1 MKHLLR
7 YLLWLCLSIEVANA
21 QTNIQSIITLF
32 ATKSSVEWAPP
43 IPNSTSILVQWQA
56 RTSSNGFR
64 SFVGYYQDHFVGV
77 ISFDKQQ
84 LSGEI
89 FYRGKSYV
97 LGTSPQGML
106 TVEAV
111 TDKHDCGASS
121 LGKQVLTARNFF
133 PEDDEDKN
141 DPPIEQPEI
150 YNSLYP
156 KALIHTDGVFRHYRL
171 AIPVDYSIYNSA
183 YFNRDVHKIKAFWY
197 ATVAFMNELYRN
209 DVGVDF
215 TLVDDEALIFTT
227 EENHLFR
234 RREAANEV
242 VNNGTITLNKR
253 YDKNKYDIA
262 IILTDYR
269 ENYNGLAMVYAA
281 YEQHNKANAAARPV
295 KPSTI
300 AHEIG
305 HMFGSDH
312 TFSNGGQYSS
322 KTETGSGQSIMS
334 YGHEHP
340 RDFFSLVSLQEI
352 RKFLGNSMAYYAD
365 EARTQEAG
373 KRVVG
378 TGSNLVYGVKNNNRP
393 PVLDRTHLKK
403 TYTIPEDTYFQFYL
417 NATDPEGD
425 ALTYMAHPADRR
437 FHSTKSNA
445 RFMTYKGK
453 SDGNIRFETT
463 WFERERNTFVPIGAA
478 DSYKEG
484 TFTFWL
490 AAADHNKSDNNHVVK
505 YDVEE
510 VQVKIAKGKV
520 FQIQNFDNGSW
531 EQNKTYKGGQAL
543 SLHWQVDEAIF
554 GKDSKVRILLSTD
567 SGKTYKYVLKKEA
580 PNNGAC
586 QVVLPNIS
594 VGTTHGHFGKQR
606 GQGIIKIEVID
617 GLAYA
622 LSCTKPYHVGGFMIQ
637 KDPTKPETTPDPEP
651 QPTPQPTPQPQPAP
665 QPNPQPTPQPQPA
678 PQPNP
683 QPTPQP
689 QPNPSAPTTPTA
701 PTIPTAPTAP
711 TIIYNAVSI
720 SNPENYFKIENA
732 DDNHPISVFIF
743 DEMGL
748 KVYENSNY
756 SKNGE
761 VFRGYPNVQNMNRSK
776 DLAGTYFYIVTYYKD
791 GQQQTQK
798 GFLYVR

>member
-21 QTNIQSIITLF
+21 QTNIQSIIALF

-43 IPNSTSILVQWQA
+43 IPNTPSMLVQWQA
-56 RTSSNGFR
+56 RTTSNNGFR
-64 SFVGYYQDHFVGV
+64 TFVGYYQDHFVGV
-77 ISFDKQQ
+77 ISFDKQE

-89 FYRGKSYV
+89 FHRGKSYV

-106 TVEAV
+106 TVETV
-111 TDKHDCGASS
+111 TDEHDCGATP
-121 LGKQVLTARNFF
+121 LGKQTLTARNFF
-133 PEDDEDKN
+133 PESDEDKN

-171 AIPVDYSIYNSA
+171 AIPVDYSIYNST
-183 YFNRDVHKIKAFWY
+183 YFNRDIHKIKAFWY
-197 ATVAFMNELYRN
+197 ATIAFMNELYRN

-242 VNNGTITLNKR
+242 VNNGTITLNKK
-253 YDKNKYDIA
+253 YDPKKYDIA

-269 ENYNGLAMVYAA
+269 QNYNGLAMVYAA

-365 EARTQEAG
+365 EARTQVAG
-373 KRVVG
+373 KRVEG
-378 TGSNLVYGVKNNNRP
+378 TGSNLVYGVKSNNRP
-393 PVLDRTHLKK
+393 PVLDRMHLKK
-403 TYTIPEDTYFQFYL
+403 TYTIPEETYFQFYL

-425 ALTYMAHPADRR
+425 ALTYIAHPADRR

-510 VQVKIAKGKV
+510 VQVKIVKGKV

-543 SLHWQVDEAIF
+543 SLHWQVDETIF

-651 QPTPQPTPQPQPAP
+651 QPQPNPQPQPKPQPTPQPKPQPQPTPQPQPP
-665 QPNPQPTPQPQPA
+665 TNPTPD
-678 PQPNP
+678 
-683 QPTPQP
+683 
-689 QPNPSAPTTPTA
+689 PSAPSDSSTPS
-701 PTIPTAPTAP
+701 PSL
-711 TIIYNAVSI
+711 IIYNGVSI
-720 SNPENYFKIENA
+720 SNPENYFKVENT
-732 DDNHPISVFIF
+732 DENHPISVLIF

-756 SKNGE
+756 GKNGE

-776 DLAGTYFYIVTYYKD
+776 ALAGTYFYIVTYYKD

>member
-1 MKHLLR
+1 MKHILR

-21 QTNIQSIITLF
+21 QTNIQSVIALF
-32 ATKSSVEWAPP
+32 AEKPSVEWAPP
-43 IPNSTSILVQWQA
+43 IPNSPSMLVQWQA
-56 RTSSNGFR
+56 RTTSNGFR

-84 LSGEI
+84 LSGEV

-111 TDKHDCGASS
+111 TDEHDCGASS
-121 LGKQVLTARNFF
+121 LGKQALTARNFF
-133 PEDDEDKN
+133 PEGNEDKN

-156 KALIHTDGVFRHYRL
+156 KSLIHTDGVFRHYRL
-171 AIPVDYSIYNSA
+171 AIPVDYSYYNSKR
-183 YFNRDVHKIKAFWY
+183 FNREINKIKTFWY
-197 ATVAFMNELYRN
+197 ATITFLNELYRN
-209 DVGVDF
+209 DIGVDF
-215 TLVDDEALIFTT
+215 TLVDDEALIITT
-227 EENHLFR
+227 PEKEMFR
-234 RREAANEV
+234 RGTPANDV
-242 VNNGTITLNKR
+242 VNDGTITLNKR

-262 IILTDYR
+262 VIITDYR
-269 ENYNGLAMVYAA
+269 ENYNGLAAVYAA
-281 YEQHNKANAAARPV
+281 YEQHQKANAAARPI

-305 HMFGSDH
+305 HMFGADH

-340 RDFFSLVSLQEI
+340 RDFFSLISLQEI

-373 KRVVG
+373 KRVEG
-378 TGSNLVYGVKNNNRP
+378 TGSNLVYGVKSNNRP

-403 TYTIPEDTYFQFYL
+403 TYTIPEETYFQFYL

-425 ALTYMAHPADRR
+425 ALTYIAHPADRR

-445 RFMTYKGK
+445 RFITYKGRAER
-453 SDGNIRFETT
+453 NIRFETT
-463 WFERERNTFVPIGAA
+463 WFESERNTFVPIGAA

-490 AAADHNKSDNNHVVK
+490 AAADHNKSDSNHVVK

-510 VQVKIAKGKV
+510 VQVKIAKGKP
-520 FQIQNFDNGSW
+520 FEIQNFDNGSW
-531 EQNKTYKGGQAL
+531 EQNKTYKGGQTIL
-543 SLHWQVDEAIF
+543 LHWQVDEAIF
-554 GKDSKVRILLSTD
+554 TKDSKVRILLSTD
-567 SGKTYKYVLKKEA
+567 SGRTYKYVLKKEVA
-580 PNNGAC
+580 NNGTC
-586 QVVLPNIS
+586 QVELPNIS
-594 VGTTHGHFGKQR
+594 VGTTRGHFGKQR

-637 KDPTKPETTPDPEP
+637 KDPTKPEATPDPE
-651 QPTPQPTPQPQPAP
+651 PQPAP
-665 QPNPQPTPQPQPA
+665 QPNPQPSPQPKPTPQPQPQPA
-678 PQPNP
+678 PQPAP
-683 QPTPQP
+683 QPKPTPR
-689 QPNPSAPTTPTA
+689 PNPDPSDPSAPSAPSVPPTPSQS
-701 PTIPTAPTAP
+701 P
-711 TIIYNAVSI
+711 IIYNGVSI

-732 DDNHPISVFIF
+732 DEDRPISVLIF

-748 KVYENSNY
+748 KVYENNY
-756 SKNGE
+756 YGKNGE
-761 VFRGYPNVQNMNRSK
+761 VFRGYSNLKTISNKP
-776 DLAGTYFYIVTYYKD
+776 LAGTYFYIVAYYKD
-791 GQQQTQK
+791 GNLEEKK

>member
-21 QTNIQSIITLF
+21 QTNIQSIIALF
-32 ATKSSVEWAPP
+32 ATESSVEWAPP
-43 IPNSTSILVQWQA
+43 IPNTPSMLVQWQA
-56 RTSSNGFR
+56 RTTSNNGFR
-64 SFVGYYQDHFVGV
+64 TFVGYYQDHFVGV
-77 ISFDKQQ
+77 ISFDKQE

-89 FYRGKSYV
+89 FHRGKSYV

-111 TDKHDCGASS
+111 TDEHDCGASS
-121 LGKQVLTARNFF
+121 LGKQALTARNFF
-133 PEDDEDKN
+133 PEGDEDKN

-171 AIPVDYSIYNSA
+171 AIPVDYSIYNST
-183 YFNRDVHKIKAFWY
+183 YFNRDIHKIKAFWY

-242 VNNGTITLNKR
+242 VNNGTITLNKK
-253 YDKNKYDIA
+253 YDPKKYDIA

-269 ENYNGLAMVYAA
+269 QNYNGLAMVYAA

-365 EARTQEAG
+365 EARTQVAG
-373 KRVVG
+373 KRVEG
-378 TGSNLVYGVKNNNRP
+378 TGSNLVYGVKSNNRP

-403 TYTIPEDTYFQFYL
+403 TYTIPEETYFQFYL

-425 ALTYMAHPADRR
+425 ALTYIAHPADRR

-510 VQVKIAKGKV
+510 VQVKIVKGKV

-543 SLHWQVDEAIF
+543 SLHWQVDETIF

-580 PNNGAC
+580 PNNGVC

-606 GQGIIKIEVID
+606 GQSIIKIEVID

-651 QPTPQPTPQPQPAP
+651 QPQPNPQPQPKPQPTPQPKPQPQPTPQPQLPT
-665 QPNPQPTPQPQPA
+665 NPTPD
-678 PQPNP
+678 
-683 QPTPQP
+683 
-689 QPNPSAPTTPTA
+689 PSAPSDSSTPS
-701 PTIPTAPTAP
+701 PSL
-711 TIIYNAVSI
+711 IIYNGVSI
-720 SNPENYFKIENA
+720 SNPENYFKVENT
-732 DDNHPISVFIF
+732 DENRPISILIF

-756 SKNGE
+756 GKNGE

-776 DLAGTYFYIVTYYKD
+776 ALAGTYFYIVTYYKD

>member
-7 YLLWLCLSIEVANA
+7 YLFWLCLSIEVANA
-21 QTNIQSIITLF
+21 QTNIQNVIALF
-32 ATKSSVEWAPP
+32 AEKTSVEWAPP
-43 IPNSTSILVQWQA
+43 IPNLSSIPIQWQA
-56 RTSSNGFR
+56 RTTSSNEFH

-77 ISFDKQQ
+77 ISFNKQQ

-89 FYRGKSYV
+89 FHRGKSYV

-111 TDKHDCGASS
+111 TDEHDCGATP
-121 LGKQVLTARNFF
+121 LGKQTLTARNFF
-133 PEDDEDKN
+133 PESDEDKN

-183 YFNRDVHKIKAFWY
+183 YFNRNVNKIKTFWY
-197 ATVAFMNELYRN
+197 ATIAFMNELYRN

-215 TLVDDEALIFTT
+215 TLVDDETLIFTT
-227 EENHLFR
+227 EENQLFR

-242 VNNGTITLNKR
+242 VNNGTITLNKK
-253 YDKNKYDIA
+253 YDPKKYDIA

-269 ENYNGLAMVYAA
+269 QNYNGLAMVYAA

-340 RDFFSLVSLQEI
+340 RDFFSLISLQEI

-365 EARTQEAG
+365 EARTQVAG
-373 KRVVG
+373 KRVEG
-378 TGSNLVYGVKNNNRP
+378 TGSNLVYGVKSNNRP
-393 PVLDRTHLKK
+393 PVLDRMHLKK
-403 TYTIPEDTYFQFYL
+403 TYTIPEETYFQFYL

-425 ALTYMAHPADRR
+425 ALTYIAHPADRR

-531 EQNKTYKGGQAL
+531 EQNKTYKGGQLL

-580 PNNGAC
+580 PNNGVC

-651 QPTPQPTPQPQPAP
+651 QPQPNPQPQPKPQPTPQPKPQPQPTPQPQPP
-665 QPNPQPTPQPQPA
+665 TNPTPD
-678 PQPNP
+678 
-683 QPTPQP
+683 
-689 QPNPSAPTTPTA
+689 PSAPSDSSTPS
-701 PTIPTAPTAP
+701 PSL
-711 TIIYNAVSI
+711 IIYNGVSI
-720 SNPENYFKIENA
+720 SNPENYFKVENT
-732 DDNHPISVFIF
+732 DENRPISILIF

-756 SKNGE
+756 GKNGE

-776 DLAGTYFYIVTYYKD
+776 ALAGTYFYIVTYYKD

>member
-21 QTNIQSIITLF
+21 QTNIQSIIALF
-32 ATKSSVEWAPP
+32 ATESSVEWAPP
-43 IPNSTSILVQWQA
+43 IPNTPSMLVQWQA
-56 RTSSNGFR
+56 RTTSNNGFR
-64 SFVGYYQDHFVGV
+64 TFVGYYQDHFVGV
-77 ISFDKQQ
+77 ISFDKQE

-89 FYRGKSYV
+89 FHRGKSYV

-111 TDKHDCGASS
+111 TDEHDCGASS
-121 LGKQVLTARNFF
+121 LGKQALTARNFF
-133 PEDDEDKN
+133 PEGDEDKN

-171 AIPVDYSIYNSA
+171 AIPVDYSIYNST
-183 YFNRDVHKIKAFWY
+183 YFNRDIHKIKAFWY

-269 ENYNGLAMVYAA
+269 ERYNGLAMVYAA

-365 EARTQEAG
+365 EARTQVAG
-373 KRVVG
+373 KRVEG
-378 TGSNLVYGVKNNNRP
+378 TGSNLVYGVKSNNRP

-403 TYTIPEDTYFQFYL
+403 TYTIPEETYFQFYL

-425 ALTYMAHPADRR
+425 ALTYIAHPADRR

-510 VQVKIAKGKV
+510 VQVKIVKGKV

-543 SLHWQVDEAIF
+543 SLHWQVDETIF

-580 PNNGAC
+580 PNNGVC

-606 GQGIIKIEVID
+606 GQSIIKIEVID

-651 QPTPQPTPQPQPAP
+651 QPQPNPQPQPKPQPTPQPKPQPQPTPQPQLPT
-665 QPNPQPTPQPQPA
+665 NPTPD
-678 PQPNP
+678 
-683 QPTPQP
+683 
-689 QPNPSAPTTPTA
+689 PSAPSDSSTPS
-701 PTIPTAPTAP
+701 PSL
-711 TIIYNAVSI
+711 IIYNGVSI
-720 SNPENYFKIENA
+720 SNPENYFKVENT
-732 DDNHPISVFIF
+732 DENRPISILIF

-756 SKNGE
+756 GKNGE

-776 DLAGTYFYIVTYYKD
+776 ALAGTYFYIVTYYKD

>member
-21 QTNIQSIITLF
+21 QTNIQSIIALF
-32 ATKSSVEWAPP
+32 ATESSVEWAPP
-43 IPNSTSILVQWQA
+43 IPNTPSMLVQWQA
-56 RTSSNGFR
+56 RTTSNNGFR
-64 SFVGYYQDHFVGV
+64 TFVGYYQDHFVGV
-77 ISFDKQQ
+77 ISFDKQE

-89 FYRGKSYV
+89 FHRGKSYV

-111 TDKHDCGASS
+111 TDEHDCGASS
-121 LGKQVLTARNFF
+121 LGKQALTARNFF
-133 PEDDEDKN
+133 PEGDEDKN

-171 AIPVDYSIYNSA
+171 AIPVDYSIYNST
-183 YFNRDVHKIKAFWY
+183 YFNRDIHKIKAFGY
-197 ATVAFMNELYRN
+197 ATGAFMNELYRN

-242 VNNGTITLNKR
+242 VNNGTITLNKK
-253 YDKNKYDIA
+253 YDPKKYDIA

-269 ENYNGLAMVYAA
+269 QNYNGLAMVYAA

-365 EARTQEAG
+365 EARTQVAG
-373 KRVVG
+373 KRVEG
-378 TGSNLVYGVKNNNRP
+378 TGSNLVYGVKSNNRP

-403 TYTIPEDTYFQFYL
+403 TYTIPEETYFQFYL

-425 ALTYMAHPADRR
+425 ALTYIAHPADRR

-510 VQVKIAKGKV
+510 VQVKIVKGKV
-520 FQIQNFDNGSW
+520 FQIQNFDNGTT
-531 EQNKTYKGGQAL
+531 EQNKTYKGGQLL

-580 PNNGAC
+580 PNNGVC

-606 GQGIIKIEVID
+606 GQSIIKIEVID

-651 QPTPQPTPQPQPAP
+651 QPAPQPQPQPTPQPQLPT
-665 QPNPQPTPQPQPA
+665 NPTPD
-678 PQPNP
+678 
-683 QPTPQP
+683 
-689 QPNPSAPTTPTA
+689 PSAPSDSSTPS
-701 PTIPTAPTAP
+701 PSL
-711 TIIYNAVSI
+711 IIYNGVSI
-720 SNPENYFKIENA
+720 SNPENYFKVENT
-732 DDNHPISVFIF
+732 DENRPISILIF

-756 SKNGE
+756 GKNGE

-776 DLAGTYFYIVTYYKD
+776 ALAGTYFYIVTYYKD

>member
-21 QTNIQSIITLF
+21 QTNIQSIIALF
-32 ATKSSVEWAPP
+32 ATESSVEWAPP
-43 IPNSTSILVQWQA
+43 IPNTPSMLVQWQA
-56 RTSSNGFR
+56 RTTSNNGFR
-64 SFVGYYQDHFVGV
+64 TFVGYYQDHFVGV
-77 ISFDKQQ
+77 ISFDKQE

-89 FYRGKSYV
+89 FHRGKSYV

-111 TDKHDCGASS
+111 TDEHDCGATP
-121 LGKQVLTARNFF
+121 LGKQTLTARNFF
-133 PEDDEDKN
+133 PESDEDKN

-171 AIPVDYSIYNSA
+171 AIPVDYSIYNSV
-183 YFNRDVHKIKAFWY
+183 YFNRDIHKIKAFWY
-197 ATVAFMNELYRN
+197 ATIAFMNELYRN

-215 TLVDDEALIFTT
+215 TLVDDETLIFTT
-227 EENHLFR
+227 EENQLFR

-242 VNNGTITLNKR
+242 VNNGTITLNKK
-253 YDKNKYDIA
+253 YDPKKYDIA

-269 ENYNGLAMVYAA
+269 QNYNGLAMVYAA

-312 TFSNGGQYSS
+312 TFSNGGKYSS

-365 EARTQEAG
+365 EARTQVAG
-373 KRVVG
+373 KRVEG
-378 TGSNLVYGVKNNNRP
+378 TGSNLVYGVKSNNRP

-403 TYTIPEDTYFQFYL
+403 TYTIPEETYFQFYL

-425 ALTYMAHPADRR
+425 VLTYIAHPADRR

-510 VQVKIAKGKV
+510 VQVKIVKGKP
-520 FQIQNFDNGSW
+520 FEIQNFDNGST
-531 EQNKTYKGGQAL
+531 EQNKTYKGGQVL
-543 SLHWQVDEAIF
+543 SLHWQVDETIF

-651 QPTPQPTPQPQPAP
+651 QPQPNPQPQPKPQPTPQPKPQPQPTPQPQPP
-665 QPNPQPTPQPQPA
+665 INPTPD
-678 PQPNP
+678 
-683 QPTPQP
+683 
-689 QPNPSAPTTPTA
+689 PSAPSDSSTPS
-701 PTIPTAPTAP
+701 P
-711 TIIYNAVSI
+711 IIYNGVSI
-720 SNPENYFKIENA
+720 SNPENYFKVENA
-732 DDNHPISVFIF
+732 DDNHPIAVLIF

-756 SKNGE
+756 GKNGE

-776 DLAGTYFYIVTYYKD
+776 ALAGTYFYIVTYYKD

>member
-21 QTNIQSIITLF
+21 QTNIQSIIALF
-32 ATKSSVEWAPP
+32 ATESSVEWAPP
-43 IPNSTSILVQWQA
+43 IPNTPSMLVQWQA
-56 RTSSNGFR
+56 RTTSNNGFR
-64 SFVGYYQDHFVGV
+64 TFVGYYQDHFVGV
-77 ISFDKQQ
+77 ISFDKQE

-89 FYRGKSYV
+89 FHRGKSYV

-111 TDKHDCGASS
+111 TDEHDCGASS
-121 LGKQVLTARNFF
+121 LGKQALTARNFF
-133 PEDDEDKN
+133 PEGNEDKN

-171 AIPVDYSIYNSA
+171 AIPVDYSIYNST
-183 YFNRDVHKIKAFWY
+183 YFNRDIHKIKAFWY

-242 VNNGTITLNKR
+242 VNNGTITLNKK
-253 YDKNKYDIA
+253 YDPKKYDIA

-269 ENYNGLAMVYAA
+269 QNYNGLAMVYAA

-365 EARTQEAG
+365 EARTQVAG
-373 KRVVG
+373 KRVEG
-378 TGSNLVYGVKNNNRP
+378 TGSNLVYGVKSNNRP

-403 TYTIPEDTYFQFYL
+403 TYTIPEETYFQFYL

-425 ALTYMAHPADRR
+425 ALTYIAHPADRR

-510 VQVKIAKGKV
+510 VQVKIVKGKV

-543 SLHWQVDEAIF
+543 SLHWQVDETIF

-580 PNNGAC
+580 PNNGVC

-606 GQGIIKIEVID
+606 GQSIIKIEVID

-651 QPTPQPTPQPQPAP
+651 QPQPNPQPQPKPQPTPQPKPQPQPTPQPQLPT
-665 QPNPQPTPQPQPA
+665 NPTPD
-678 PQPNP
+678 
-683 QPTPQP
+683 
-689 QPNPSAPTTPTA
+689 PSAPSDSSTPS
-701 PTIPTAPTAP
+701 PSL
-711 TIIYNAVSI
+711 IIYNGVSI
-720 SNPENYFKIENA
+720 SNPENYFKVENT
-732 DDNHPISVFIF
+732 DENRPISILIF

-756 SKNGE
+756 GKNGE

-776 DLAGTYFYIVTYYKD
+776 ALAGTYFYIVTYYKD

>member
-32 ATKSSVEWAPP
+32 ATSSSVEWAPP
-43 IPNSTSILVQWQA
+43 IPNTPSMLVQWQA
-56 RTSSNGFR
+56 RTTSNNGFR
-64 SFVGYYQDHFVGV
+64 TFVGYYQDHFVGV
-77 ISFDKQQ
+77 ISFDKQE

-89 FYRGKSYV
+89 FHRGKSYV

-111 TDKHDCGASS
+111 TDEHDCGASS
-121 LGKQVLTARNFF
+121 LGKQALTARNFF
-133 PEDDEDKN
+133 PEGDEDKN

-171 AIPVDYSIYNSA
+171 AIPVDYSIYNST
-183 YFNRDVHKIKAFWY
+183 YFNRDIHKIKAFWY

-242 VNNGTITLNKR
+242 VNNGTITLNKK
-253 YDKNKYDIA
+253 YDPKKYDIA

-269 ENYNGLAMVYAA
+269 QNYNGLAMVYAA

-365 EARTQEAG
+365 EARTQVAG
-373 KRVVG
+373 KRVEG
-378 TGSNLVYGVKNNNRP
+378 TGSNLVYGVKSNNRP

-403 TYTIPEDTYFQFYL
+403 TYTIPEETYFQFYL

-425 ALTYMAHPADRR
+425 ALTYIAHPADRR

-510 VQVKIAKGKV
+510 VQVKIVKGKV

-580 PNNGAC
+580 PNNGVC

-606 GQGIIKIEVID
+606 GQSIIKIEVID

-651 QPTPQPTPQPQPAP
+651 QPQPNPQPQPKPQPTPQPKPQPQPTPQPQLPT
-665 QPNPQPTPQPQPA
+665 NPTPD
-678 PQPNP
+678 
-683 QPTPQP
+683 
-689 QPNPSAPTTPTA
+689 PSAPSDSSTPS
-701 PTIPTAPTAP
+701 PSL
-711 TIIYNAVSI
+711 IIYNGVSI
-720 SNPENYFKIENA
+720 SNPENYFKVENA
-732 DDNHPISVFIF
+732 DDNHPISVLIF

-756 SKNGE
+756 GKNGE

-776 DLAGTYFYIVTYYKD
+776 ALAGTYFYIVTYYKD

>member
-21 QTNIQSIITLF
+21 QTNIQSIIALF
-32 ATKSSVEWAPP
+32 ATESSVEWAPP
-43 IPNSTSILVQWQA
+43 IPNTPSMLVQWQA
-56 RTSSNGFR
+56 RTTSNNGFR
-64 SFVGYYQDHFVGV
+64 TFVGYYQDHFVGV
-77 ISFDKQQ
+77 ISFDKQE

-89 FYRGKSYV
+89 FHRGKSYV

-111 TDKHDCGASS
+111 TDEHDCGASS
-121 LGKQVLTARNFF
+121 LGKQALTARNFF
-133 PEDDEDKN
+133 PEGDEDKN

-171 AIPVDYSIYNSA
+171 AIPVDYSIYNST
-183 YFNRDVHKIKAFWY
+183 YFNRDIHKIKAFWY

-242 VNNGTITLNKR
+242 VNNGTITLNKK
-253 YDKNKYDIA
+253 YDPKKYDIA

-269 ENYNGLAMVYAA
+269 QNYNGLAMVYAA

-365 EARTQEAG
+365 EARTQVAG
-373 KRVVG
+373 KRVEG
-378 TGSNLVYGVKNNNRP
+378 TGSNLVYGVKSNNRP

-403 TYTIPEDTYFQFYL
+403 TYTIPEETYFQFYL

-425 ALTYMAHPADRR
+425 ALTYIAHPADRR

-463 WFERERNTFVPIGAA
+463 WFESERNTFVPIGAA

-531 EQNKTYKGGQAL
+531 EQNKTYKGGQLL

-580 PNNGAC
+580 PNNGVC

-606 GQGIIKIEVID
+606 GQSIIKIEVID

-651 QPTPQPTPQPQPAP
+651 QPQPNPQPQPKPQPTPQPKPQPQPTPQPQLPT
-665 QPNPQPTPQPQPA
+665 NPTPD
-678 PQPNP
+678 
-683 QPTPQP
+683 
-689 QPNPSAPTTPTA
+689 PSAPSDSSTPS
-701 PTIPTAPTAP
+701 PSL
-711 TIIYNAVSI
+711 IIYNGVSI
-720 SNPENYFKIENA
+720 SNPENYFKVENT
-732 DDNHPISVFIF
+732 DENRPISILIF

-756 SKNGE
+756 GKNGE

-776 DLAGTYFYIVTYYKD
+776 ALAGTYFYIVTYYKD

>member
-21 QTNIQSIITLF
+21 QTNIQSIIALF
-32 ATKSSVEWAPP
+32 ATESSVEWAPP
-43 IPNSTSILVQWQA
+43 IPNTPSMLVQWQA
-56 RTSSNGFR
+56 RTTSNNGFR
-64 SFVGYYQDHFVGV
+64 TFVGYYQDHFVGV
-77 ISFDKQQ
+77 ISFDKQE

-89 FYRGKSYV
+89 FHRGKSYV

-111 TDKHDCGASS
+111 TDEHDCGASS
-121 LGKQVLTARNFF
+121 LGKQALTARNFF
-133 PEDDEDKN
+133 PEGDEDKN

-171 AIPVDYSIYNSA
+171 AIPVDYSIYNST
-183 YFNRDVHKIKAFWY
+183 YFNRDIHKIKAFWY

-242 VNNGTITLNKR
+242 VNNGTITLNKK
-253 YDKNKYDIA
+253 YDPKKYDIA

-269 ENYNGLAMVYAA
+269 QNYNGLAMVYAA

-365 EARTQEAG
+365 EARTQVAG
-373 KRVVG
+373 KRVEG
-378 TGSNLVYGVKNNNRP
+378 TGSNLVYGVKSNNRP

-403 TYTIPEDTYFQFYL
+403 TYTIPEETYFQFYL

-425 ALTYMAHPADRR
+425 ALTYIAHPADRR

-510 VQVKIAKGKV
+510 VQVKIVKGKV

-543 SLHWQVDEAIF
+543 SLHWQVDETIF

-580 PNNGAC
+580 PNNGVC

-606 GQGIIKIEVID
+606 GQSIIKIEVID

-651 QPTPQPTPQPQPAP
+651 QPQPNPQPQPKPPPTPQPKPQPQPTPQPQLPT
-665 QPNPQPTPQPQPA
+665 NPTPD
-678 PQPNP
+678 
-683 QPTPQP
+683 
-689 QPNPSAPTTPTA
+689 PSAPSDSSTPS
-701 PTIPTAPTAP
+701 PSL
-711 TIIYNAVSI
+711 IIYNGVSI
-720 SNPENYFKIENA
+720 SNPENYFKVENT
-732 DDNHPISVFIF
+732 DENRPISILIF

-756 SKNGE
+756 GKNGE

-776 DLAGTYFYIVTYYKD
+776 ALAGTYFYIVTYYKD

>member
-21 QTNIQSIITLF
+21 QTNIQSIIALF
-32 ATKSSVEWAPP
+32 ATESSVEWAPP
-43 IPNSTSILVQWQA
+43 IPNTPSMLVQWQA
-56 RTSSNGFR
+56 RTTSNNGFR
-64 SFVGYYQDHFVGV
+64 TFVGYYQDHFVGV
-77 ISFDKQQ
+77 ISFDKQE

-89 FYRGKSYV
+89 FHRGKSYV

-111 TDKHDCGASS
+111 TDEHDCGASS
-121 LGKQVLTARNFF
+121 LGKQALTARNFF
-133 PEDDEDKN
+133 PEGDEDKN

-171 AIPVDYSIYNSA
+171 AIPVDYSIYNST
-183 YFNRDVHKIKAFWY
+183 YFNRDIHKIKAFWY

-242 VNNGTITLNKR
+242 VNNGTITLNKK
-253 YDKNKYDIA
+253 YDPKKYDIA

-269 ENYNGLAMVYAA
+269 QNYNGLAMVYAA

-365 EARTQEAG
+365 EARTQVAG
-373 KRVVG
+373 KRVEG
-378 TGSNLVYGVKNNNRP
+378 TGSNLVYGVKSNNRP

-403 TYTIPEDTYFQFYL
+403 TYTIPEETYFQFYL

-425 ALTYMAHPADRR
+425 ALTYIAHPADRR

-543 SLHWQVDEAIF
+543 SLHWQVDETIF

-580 PNNGAC
+580 PNNGVC

-606 GQGIIKIEVID
+606 GQSIIKIEVID

-651 QPTPQPTPQPQPAP
+651 QPQPNPQPQPKPQPTPQPKPQPQPTPQPQLPT
-665 QPNPQPTPQPQPA
+665 NPTPD
-678 PQPNP
+678 
-683 QPTPQP
+683 
-689 QPNPSAPTTPTA
+689 PSAPSDSSTPS
-701 PTIPTAPTAP
+701 PSL
-711 TIIYNAVSI
+711 IIYNGVSI
-720 SNPENYFKIENA
+720 SNPENYFKVENT
-732 DDNHPISVFIF
+732 DENRPISILIF

-756 SKNGE
+756 GKNGE

-776 DLAGTYFYIVTYYKD
+776 ALAGTYFYIVTYYKD